1 MINVELK
8 SKHYMCIADILFTV
22 AAYES
27 FSTLE
32 KIKAACA
39 GLPDEELVVV
49 NFPGSTVFQVYNIL
63 TYRPEGQFNRINT
76 EMYDLL
82 VPQIQAGAQA
92 GDQEWIDLGTQLQ
105 QVRDT
110 NLQVVD
116 QMIISGKSK
125 LYSA

>member
-8 SKHYMCIADILFTV
+8 SKHYMCIADILF
-22 AAYES
+22 ASSAYES

-39 GLPDEELVVV
+39 GLPDEELVTV

-82 VPQIQAGAQA
+82 VPQIQAGVQS

-105 QVRDT
+105 QVRDV

>member
-8 SKHYMCIADILFTV
+8 SKHYMCIADILFTT

-39 GLPDEELVVV
+39 GLPDDELVVV

-105 QVRDT
+105 QVREV

-116 QMIISGKSK
+116 QMIRSGKSK
-125 LYSA
+125 LYGA

>member
-8 SKHYMCIADILFTV
+8 SKHYMCIADILF
-22 AAYES
+22 ASSAYES

-39 GLPDEELVVV
+39 GLPDEELVTV
-49 NFPGSTVFQVYNIL
+49 NFPGSTVFQVYSIL

-82 VPQIQAGAQA
+82 VPQIQAGVQS

-105 QVRDT
+105 QVRDV

>member
-8 SKHYMCIADILFTV
+8 SKHYMCIADILFTT

-39 GLPDEELVVV
+39 GLPDDELVVV
-49 NFPGSTVFQVYNIL
+49 NFPGSTVFQVYSIL

-82 VPQIQAGAQA
+82 VPQIQAGVQA

-105 QVRDT
+105 QVRDI